1 MTNPTDTK
9 PTEETKDEKAVEE
22 TPKEEVKDEEI
33 TEESVDEKVE
43 EKGEIVE
50 EEFDVEE
57 FKKST
62 VEEAQKAVME
72 KIAKGLG
79 LTKEEKEEAQK
90 ELVPPWEQRG
100 ETKPKSWKEHA
111 EYSADLAEWKRKQTE
126 AEIAKSQQDQE
137 NEATEVNKKWNDYWD
152 SELKGLEESEEI
164 PLVKDEKDS
173 NDPGKK
179 IRIKLFA
186 KMKEVGDKRQAEGL
200 APITSVELI
209 YRKYKD
215 ELNEEP
221 SGSDAPVSFGKKG
234 VSSSKGEDDYSYSE
248 IHGKNFDQIK
258 GK

>member
-1 MTNPTDTK
+1 MTDPIDTK
-9 PTEETKDEKAVEE
+9 PKDEKPEVVVDE
-22 TPKEEVKDEEI
+22 TPKEEPEVTEKPE
-33 TEESVDEKVE
+33 EESKETPEPEKE
-43 EKGEIVE
+43 TE
-50 EEFDVEE
+50 EEFDIDE

-62 VEEAQKAVME
+62 VEEAQKVVME
-72 KIAKGLG
+72 KIAAGLG

-111 EYSADLAEWKRKQTE
+111 EYSADLVEWKRQQTDK
-126 AEIAKSQQDQE
+126 EIAKAQE
-137 NEATEVNKKWNDYWD
+137 EQESEAKETNKKWNDYWD
-152 SELKGLEESEEI
+152 NELKGLEESEEI
-164 PLVKDEKDS
+164 PAVKDEKDP

-186 KMKEVGDKRQAEGL
+186 KMKEIGDKRQAEGL

-221 SGSDAPVSFGKKG
+221 SGAQAPVSFGKKG
-234 VSSSKGEDDYSYSE
+234 VSSDNKDDYSYSE
-248 IHGKNFDQIK
+248 IHNASYDKIK
-258 GK
+258 AK